1 MLFRSEDEKEIKKA
15 KDDVA
20 EKGADNQTGQD
31 RVDESVG
38 EQEEHDGDEN
48 SQNAKDRVD
57 ESEGTEKSDEK
68 RAEEKKEEY
77 DDDFKERMLS
87 FMERM
92 EKRFDELEKRTVAA
106 ADGDAEAAKRM
117 EETYGIGN
125 GVFQGSDKGAPE
137 RKLSKEEIASK
148 IAKIM

>member
-1 MLFRSEDEKEIKKA
+1 MTEDEKEIKKA
-15 KDDVA
+15 KDNVA
-20 EKGADNQTGQD
+20 EKGADSQTEQD

>member
-1 MLFRSEDEKEIKKA
+1 MTEDEKEIKKA